1 MKVQR
6 GDVVFLDFPFSD
18 GSGGKVRPAVVLQSD
33 HENQRL
39 TSTVVAMISGNLN
52 LVGREP
58 GHSLIDIESEDGRGS
73 GLKYSSAVN
82 VHSLYSVHC
91 DRIERI
97 SGSLTENLMQQ
108 IAQQLAA
115 TLDLARGFSE

>member
-6 GDVVFLDFPFSD
+6 GQVVFLEFPFSD
-18 GSGGKVRPAVVLQSD
+18 GSGAKVRPAVVLQSD
-33 HENQRL
+33 RENQRL

-58 GHSLIDIESEDGRGS
+58 GHILIDLQSEDGRRS
-73 GLKYSSAVN
+73 GLKYSSVVN
-82 VHSLYSVHC
+82 IHSIYSVHC

-97 SGSLTENLMQQ
+97 SGTLSETLMRQ
-108 IAQQLAA
+108 ISDQLLE
-115 TLDLARGFSE
+115 TLDLSSLV

>member
-6 GDVVFLDFPFSD
+6 GDVVFLQFPFSD
-18 GSGGKVRPAVVLQSD
+18 GSGAKVRPAVVLQSD
-33 HENQRL
+33 HENERL

-58 GHSLIDIESEDGRGS
+58 GHILIDLQTEEGRES
-73 GLKYSSAVN
+73 GLKYSSVVN
-82 VHSLYSVHC
+82 VHSLYTVHI

-97 SGSLTENLMQQ
+97 SGHLPGNFMQK
-108 IAQQLAA
+108 IVEQLVT
-115 TLDLARGFSE
+115 TLDLSDAK

>member
-6 GDVVFLDFPFSD
+6 GDVVFLEFPFSD
-18 GSGGKVRPAVVLQSD
+18 GSGAKVRPAVVLQSD
-33 HENQRL
+33 RENQRL

-52 LVGREP
+52 LIGREP
-58 GHSLIDIESEDGRGS
+58 GHILIDIQSEDGRGS

-97 SGSLTENLMQQ
+97 TGTLTMNLMQQ
-108 IAQQLAA
+108 IDQQLVA
-115 TLDLARGFSE
+115 TLDLASALAE